1 MRICSKQT
9 IRFLDW
15 RDCDSFA
22 SAPAIHKYKCV
33 HHLKP
38 LAWHS
43 IFNRFFSFF
52 RLNRFNCF
60 LKTIKSEVFFSLN
73 FKCFCFERKE
83 TETRDKREKIW
94 VTLKSANSTWI
105 HCTNFILKRKNEIQL
120 LSVDFQKLNADTH
133 TNAQNVKKS
142 KFSRFT
148 IHTIRMVSASER
160 DRQNKCEAKN
170 EINTFL
176 QR

>member
-1 MRICSKQT
+1 MKQ
-9 IRFLDW
+9 
-15 RDCDSFA
+15 
-22 SAPAIHKYKCV
+22 
-33 HHLKP
+33 
-38 LAWHS
+38 
-43 IFNRFFSFF
+43 
-52 RLNRFNCF
+52 
-60 LKTIKSEVFFSLN
+60 
-73 FKCFCFERKE
+73 
-83 TETRDKREKIW
+83 
-94 VTLKSANSTWI
+94 
-105 HCTNFILKRKNEIQL
+105 QL